1 VPTAKALGAEVTG
14 AWSRAKVDL
23 VHSIAAER
31 IFHHTADDPTADG
44 RQYHRILNLGRRWER
59 Q

>member
-1 VPTAKALGAEVTG
+1 MAKALGAEVTG

-23 VHSIAAER
+23 VHSVGAER
-31 IFHHTADDPTADG
+31 FFHYTAEDPTADG
-44 RQYHRILNLGRRWER
+44 RQYHRILNLGRGSER